1 MTGSHHAHTLAPDAR
16 TPPPWGILVL
26 ACAVWFG
33 LWYLTPGLLAN
44 GAGRLFTTDPDL
56 SILIETILALLLA
69 VALVLTHRRY
79 NRALF
84 ARSWSRWLYA
94 IPLALAVT
102 VPFRYELLAPVGL
115 YMVWMTVS
123 VFWQNYLT
131 FGLLQTYLGE
141 RLPAWGVL
149 VVSAVMFWLGHV
161 LLIPEHF
168 APLNVVPSLAIL
180 VLGGVLASLRLWL
193 KTLHLLLAVHLSF
206 YFVFVA

>member
-1 MTGSHHAHTLAPDAR
+1 MTGPLNTHTPALHTR
-16 TPPPWGILVL
+16 TRPPGWTVVL
-26 ACAVWFG
+26 ACAIWFG

-44 GAGRLFTTDPDL
+44 GAGRLFTTDPDV
-56 SILIETILALLLA
+56 SVLIETILAFVLA
-69 VALVLTHRRY
+69 VALVLTHRRF
-79 NRALF
+79 NRVLF

-94 IPLALAVT
+94 VPVALAVT

-131 FGLLQTYLGE
+131 FGLLQGYLGE

-161 LLIPEHF
+161 LFIPDHF
-168 APLNVVPSLAIL
+168 APVHVGPSLAIL
-180 VLGGVLASLRLWL
+180 VLGFVLGSLRLWL
-193 KTLHLLLAVHLSF
+193 RTLHLILALHLSY